1 MFSLILIIVIIV
13 CLFGMAAV
21 VVKNLPKIRTV
32 DSGAAP
38 AVKQTRVKRKL
49 LEERFARRLNQT
61 FSQSARVLKPLG
73 RLLGEQFKRLYDFI
87 AGLEEKYRHRTL
99 RASFRDKVDKQEFIG
114 RMLTEAEAL
123 LAAEDLNAA
132 EAKYIEI
139 LKLDEMNIEA
149 YKGLGETYL
158 LKKDYEHA
166 KETFEFLVK
175 ITENDPLVYRRLGAI
190 SSQKGN
196 LKRAQDEF
204 KKSLELDKNNVSTYL
219 ELAEVHLNLD
229 EPQQAFET
237 VQQAAAIEP
246 NNPRILDFLIEISI
260 IVRDKD
266 TALKAYNQL
275 KEVNPENQKLLEMKE
290 KIDEL

>member
-1 MFSLILIIVIIV
+1 MFPLILIIIIV
-13 CLFGMAAV
+13 ICLIGMGAV
-21 VVKNLPKIRTV
+21 VFKNLPKIRAV
-32 DSGAAP
+32 DSHEAP
-38 AVKQTRVKRKL
+38 VVKQTKIKRKL
-49 LEERFARRLNQT
+49 LEERFTRRLNKT
-61 FSQSARVLKPLG
+61 FSQLGQTLKPLG
-73 RLLGEQFKRLYDFI
+73 GLMRDKSKELYRLIIE
-87 AGLEEKYRHRTL
+87 LEEKYRHRAL
-99 RASFRDKVDKQEFIG
+99 KANFRDKVDKQEFIG
-114 RMLTEAEAL
+114 RMLSEAETL
-123 LAAEDLNAA
+123 LEMEDLNAA

-166 KETFEFLVK
+166 KETFEFLLK
-175 ITENDPLVYRRLGAI
+175 ITENDPFVYRSLGAI
-190 SSQKGN
+190 SSQKGD

-204 KKSLELDKNNVSTYL
+204 KKSLELDKTSISTYL
-219 ELAEVHLNLD
+219 ELAEVYLNLD
-229 EPQQAFET
+229 EPRQAFEI
-237 VQQAAAIEP
+237 VQQAAGLEP
-246 NNPRILDFLIEISI
+246 HNPRILDFLIEISI